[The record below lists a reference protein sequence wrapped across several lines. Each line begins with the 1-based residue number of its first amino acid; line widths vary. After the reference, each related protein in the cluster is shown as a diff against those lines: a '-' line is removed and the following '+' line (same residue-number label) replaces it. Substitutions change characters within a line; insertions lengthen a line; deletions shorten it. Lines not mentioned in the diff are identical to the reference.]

1 MSGPRVRAGLSEP
14 PEMGRARKTAA
25 PTHSPM
31 ATPAWAAPPGARS
44 WTAVAMT
51 TTIRMRVMTNS
62 VKPAVHHAIPGPG
75 WVEPRISGS
84 RRCGKM
90 TQFARPASSAPAI
103 WAAMYPGTILQGNRP
118 TAASPVVIAGLRWAP
133 ESPATA

>member
-1 MSGPRVRAGLSEP
+1 
-14 PEMGRARKTAA
+14 
-25 PTHSPM
+25 
-31 ATPAWAAPPGARS
+31 
-44 WTAVAMT
+44 
-51 TTIRMRVMTNS
+51 MTNS

-75 WVEPRISGS
+75 WVEPRISGL